1 MFRLGLIAT
10 GGNLEPIRQFV
21 LYENLWLDRHVRVE
35 SKGMESLWLKSS
47 LTCGGNI
54 LSEISMTAR
63 GGCTTLA
70 FALQLRKST
79 ENLSQGLKSE
89 AGLDII

>member
-1 MFRLGLIAT
+1 MFRLGPVAT
-10 GGNLEPIRQFV
+10 GGKLEPIRQFV
-21 LYENLWLDRHVRVE
+21 LYENLWWDRHVTVE

-47 LTCGGNI
+47 LTCEGNI
-54 LSEISMTAR
+54 LAEISMTAG

-70 FALQLRKST
+70 FALQLRQST

-89 AGLDII
+89 ARLDII